1 MKKLCLTIFLLVL
14 LTPIINAQGTKIG
27 VGAFGGLNMPIV
39 QDDQGNGSI
48 FGFKA
53 RVKVMS
59 FLIAEPYV
67 MFGKW
72 GSPDPVEGIDLGI
85 DGSKLTSFGVDA
97 QVGSMP
103 GASKFRPYG
112 LVGAGIYKIKN
123 DDTGYDESKLGF
135 SFGLGAGIGLT
146 PMLDLDFGGKLI
158 IAPQEEG
165 SKKALLITGGLIYYF
180 NIGR

>member
-1 MKKLCLTIFLLVL
+1 MKKLCLVIFLLFL
-14 LTPIINAQGTKIG
+14 LVPVVNAKVTQLGIG
-27 VGAFGGLNMPIV
+27 GFGGLNMPIV
-39 QDDQGNGSI
+39 QDDQANGSI

-59 FLIAEPYV
+59 FLIAEPHV

-72 GSPDPVEGIDLGI
+72 GKPDPVDGVELGI

-97 QVGSMP
+97 LIGSMP
-103 GASKFRPYG
+103 GNSKFRPYG

-135 SFGLGAGIGLT
+135 SFGTGFGIGIT
-146 PMLDLDFGGKLI
+146 PLLDLDFGGKLI

-165 SKKALLITGGLIYYF
+165 SKKALLVTGGLLYYF
-180 NIGR
+180 NFGQ